1 MRIYLT
7 IIFIAQFIFANGQ
20 SFNGLVRANDPL
32 KTAIPGAKIE
42 LIDLGKTII
51 ADSLGKF
58 VIYDV
63 SPGQLH
69 AHVSAKGFDEAHI
82 EISLNQDL
90 NIEITLFSS
99 HHELDKVLVSNDGR
113 LQRESIS
120 NVETHSFHSLNQI
133 ATPTL
138 ADALENINGVTQ
150 ASTGAGISKPVIRG
164 FSGSRVLTYVNSLR
178 IQNQQW
184 GADHGLAVT
193 SLGIGSVEVI
203 KGPASLMYGADAIGG
218 VLYFV
223 DEAYAPK
230 NSLEGSI
237 RTSFNTAN
245 LMTSNQG
252 GIKWSKE
259 KLKINAF
266 VSYDNAADY
275 RLPEGSQLLNS
286 RYKQQAAKISI
297 GYNFKKSVTNFR
309 YNYYSGRIGLP
320 GHTHDSIIDPS
331 SFITETQNRKDNV
344 PAQVISNHFF
354 NLEHKIFLEKH
365 EFLIALG
372 NTNNKLKEH
381 EEKFFFPEININ
393 LNNTLGHVKWKYK
406 FHEKINLTVG
416 SQNMLQ
422 FNVNAPLAPEVLVQD
437 SRTIDIGTYL
447 LLDFKKGKWRA
458 KTGGRFDRRMIEV
471 QEQPNL
477 AFNGFNYAAGFS
489 RLGKDSDVRM
499 NLSSGFRAPT
509 ASELLSDGIH
519 HGSNRYELGTINLK
533 TEKSIQLDASYA
545 VHLSDLELIV
555 NPFVNFLRDFVYIN
569 PTDSIINNIQV
580 FEYSQLDNAI
590 MYGTDFGIHYHP
602 HVAHWLHLES
612 SMSAIFAED
621 QNKTP
626 LALIPQTS
634 INSQVRMNFKMKKG
648 FKIKNL
654 SLQHIYYFKQNRITS
669 FELDSKAYHL
679 LNVSL
684 NGSIGE
690 KEKLKFSLGARNLLN
705 IEYIN
710 HLSNLKTLGITDIGI
725 NGFISLAYNFNNQ
738 NNKQ

>member
-1 MRIYLT
+1 MRLFL
-7 IIFIAQFIFANGQ
+7 IFLFVILGFSAIGQ
-20 SFNGLVRANDPL
+20 SYEGVVIGNDPL
-32 KTAIPGAKIE
+32 KTPIPFAKIE
-42 LIDLGKTII
+42 LIDLGKILIT
-51 ADSLGKF
+51 DSLGRF
-58 VIYDV
+58 VLDEV
-63 SPGQLH
+63 SAGHLH
-69 AHVSAKGFDEAHI
+69 AHVSANGFDEAHVDI
-82 EISLNQDL
+82 HLNPKV
-90 NIEITLFSS
+90 NIEIILFSA

-120 NVETHSFHSLNQI
+120 NVETHSFNSLNQI

-150 ASTGAGISKPVIRG
+150 SSTGAGISKPVIRG

-223 DEAYAPK
+223 DEAYAMK
-230 NSLEGSI
+230 NTFEGSV

-245 LMTSNQG
+245 MMTTNQG

-266 VSYDNAADY
+266 ISHDNAADY
-275 RLPEGSQLLNS
+275 TLASGSQLLNS

-320 GHTHDSIIDPS
+320 GHTHDSIVDLN

-381 EEKFFFPEININ
+381 EEKFFFPDININ

-406 FHEKINLTVG
+406 LHEKFNLTLG
-416 SQNMLQ
+416 TQNMLQ
-422 FNVNAPLAPEVLVQD
+422 FNTNDPIAPEVLVQD
-437 SRTIDIGTYL
+437 ARTIDIGTYL
-447 LLDFKKGKWRA
+447 LLDFQKGKWRL

-471 QEQPNL
+471 ADQSTFS
-477 AFNGFNYAAGFS
+477 FNGINYAAGFS
-489 RLGKDSDVRM
+489 RLEKNADVRM
-499 NLSSGFRAPT
+499 NISSGFRAPT
-509 ASELLSDGIH
+509 SSELLSDGVH
-519 HGSNRYELGTINLK
+519 HGSNRYELGNVNLT
-533 TEKSIQLDASYA
+533 TEKSVQIDASYA
-545 VHLSDLELIV
+545 LHLSDLELIV
-555 NPFVNFLRDFVYIN
+555 NPFVNFLSDFIYIN
-569 PTDSIINNIQV
+569 PTDSIIDNRQV
-580 FEYSQLDNAI
+580 FEYSQIENAI
-590 MYGTDFGIHYHP
+590 MYGSDFGIHYHP
-602 HVAHWLHLES
+602 HIAHWLHLES
-612 SMSAIFAED
+612 SFSTIFAED

-634 INSQVRMNFKMKKG
+634 INSQIRMNFKMKKK
-648 FKIKNL
+648 FKIKNV

-669 FELDSKAYHL
+669 FELGTNAFNL
-679 LNVSL
+679 LNASL
-684 NGSIGE
+684 NGAIGDQE
-690 KEKLKFSLGARNLLN
+690 NLKFSIGARNLLN
-705 IEYIN
+705 AEYIN
-710 HLSNLKTLGITDIGI
+710 HLSNLKHLGIPDIGI
-725 NGFISLAYNFNNQ
+725 NGFITIEYSFNG
-738 NNKQ
+738 KK